1 MIVRLLMT
9 GNELMNGRVVDS
21 NSARLAQAL
30 AGLGLAVEARS
41 TVGDALPLLVTELQ
55 RLSQGADLL
64 IVNGGLGPTVDDLT
78 TQALAQAAGLPLAE
92 HPDAL
97 GHLQQWL
104 AARRLSLN
112 AANRKQA
119 LLPAGCDV
127 IPNPPGSAVGF
138 GLHLN
143 GCRVLC
149 TPGVPS
155 ELEAML
161 KATILPLIRQEF
173 PGLDD
178 WQESV
183 LHLFGI
189 GESSLQQRISDHF
202 PDWPAALELGFRAS
216 LPTLELKLRSQGRDQ
231 RVLHDTWLCRL
242 RHDLAEWVVAEGD
255 DSLSHRVVSLLN
267 ERSLRLSTAESCTGG
282 MLAALITETPGA
294 SAVFDAGFITYSN
307 RMKTELLGVNADL
320 LEQQGAVSEAVV
332 LKMAEGAL
340 RRSGADYAIAVSGI
354 AGPEGGS
361 TEKPVGTVW
370 LAWGQRDRL
379 RARCFYLVQPRKT
392 FQTLIAA
399 LGLDL
404 IRRDILGLPEARCFP
419 APGDTA

>member
-41 TVGDALPLLVTELQ
+41 TVGDALPLLVSELQ

-64 IVNGGLGPTVDDLT
+64 IVNGGLGPTVDDRT
-78 TQALAQAAGLPLAE
+78 AQALAQAAGLPLAE

-127 IPNPPGSAVGF
+127 IPNQQGSAVGF

-143 GCRVLC
+143 GCRLLC

-161 KATILPLIRQEF
+161 KATILPLIRREF

-216 LPTLELKLRSQGRDQ
+216 LPTLELKLRSQDRDQ

-379 RARCFYLVQPRKT
+379 RARCFYLAQPRKT

-419 APGDTA
+419 VPGDTA